1 MPLRYRGLFLWE
13 SGFQLLELIRNL
25 KRIHAGCNLDPL
37 IQIPPF
43 AHLKSI
49 LYALYAL
56 GDVVLEQPNST
67 AKFTD
72 TVMIANKS
80 IIRID
85 YVLEFFLLCQVIYRL
100 KDNGIYAQQS
110 GANGLT
116 VPTDAN
122 VPAERILI
130 HSYFPDKEAI
140 TDLKS
145 IRRKLRSLFRAYRHF
160 ACAAA
165 FLMVAVDTT
174 YLGLIF

>member
-1 MPLRYRGLFLWE
+1 
-13 SGFQLLELIRNL
+13 
-25 KRIHAGCNLDPL
+25 
-37 IQIPPF
+37 
-43 AHLKSI
+43 
-49 LYALYAL
+49 
-56 GDVVLEQPNST
+56 
-67 AKFTD
+67 
-72 TVMIANKS
+72 MIANKS

-145 IRRKLRSLFRAYRHF
+145 IRRKLRSLFSRIQTFCLCGRIPDGGCRYNI
-160 ACAAA
+160 
-165 FLMVAVDTT
+165 
-174 YLGLIF
+174 LGLDFLISPGTHIFDDRFVCAIDCAERTCYQMQLVLDNQFGRKERTYRSQR